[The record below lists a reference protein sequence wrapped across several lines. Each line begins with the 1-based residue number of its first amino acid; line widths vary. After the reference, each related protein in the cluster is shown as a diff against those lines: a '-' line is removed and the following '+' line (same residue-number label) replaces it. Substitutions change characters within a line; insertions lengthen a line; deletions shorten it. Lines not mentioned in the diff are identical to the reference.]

1 MTKYVIAILIF
12 LAVLA
17 GLLLY
22 VGNDPQLVLTS
33 TAESGPLQ
41 FDPLKLSWQLVIGL
55 VTAAIVTLIAT
66 WSVLGWLWRL
76 PRRVKSGVG
85 LRRRNQALDAME
97 DALIAGA
104 EGDTSKARKKAEK
117 ARALIGSE
125 DLGRM
130 VSAQA
135 AEACGDSEEAIAQ
148 YQAML
153 GSERTLATG
162 QRGLAQQLLTA
173 GNLPGAIEHA
183 SRAYGENKNA
193 RWAFDILFQ
202 AQVADHQWADA
213 LETLETG
220 EKRKHIDKDMSRRRR
235 AVLLT
240 AEADRLH
247 DAGQSDAAMDMAVT
261 AAQDMPEFSPAA
273 ALAAKLLGQ
282 KGGTKKAGQLIEK
295 AWAKAPHPALSL
307 AYRDIHAE
315 ASPKVRAKHL
325 RNLTKTNPSHRE
337 SILLDVE
344 ELLSLGDGVT
354 AWSTLSPLLSDETP
368 SARLCSLA
376 AKAEA
381 MLNNAQDA
389 RIWMERAA
397 TAPAEP
403 DWSDLDPEGDA
414 FDYTNQDWRRLIF
427 TYGETGEL
435 IHPRYES
442 GAARRAPLALN
453 LETHP
458 AAKEVDVVVIDK
470 DPAIKSDDLGANK
483 VVDTDDLAER
493 LDSLLDKPET

>member
-12 LAVLA
+12 LAALA

-41 FDPLKLSWQLVIGL
+41 FDPLKLSWQFTIGL
-55 VTAAIVTLIAT
+55 VTAAIVSLIAM
-66 WSVLGWLWRL
+66 WSLLGWLWRL

-97 DALIAGA
+97 EALIAGA
-104 EGDTSKARKKAEK
+104 EGDVSKARKKAEK
-117 ARALIGSE
+117 ARNLIGSE
-125 DLGRM
+125 DLGRI

-135 AEACGDSEEAIAQ
+135 AEACGDNEEAIAQ
-148 YQAML
+148 YKAML

-162 QRGLAQQLLTA
+162 QRGLAQQLLSA
-173 GNLPGAIEHA
+173 GDLPGAIEHA

-193 RWAFDILFQ
+193 RWAFDVLFQ
-202 AQVADHQWADA
+202 AQVTDHQWGEA
-213 LETLETG
+213 LVTLETG
-220 EKRKHIDKDMSRRRR
+220 EKRKHIDKEMAHRRR

-240 AEADRLH
+240 AEADRLN
-247 DAGQSDAAMDMAVT
+247 DMGQSDAAMDLAVT
-261 AAQDMPEFSPAA
+261 AAQGMPEFSPAVG
-273 ALAAKLLGQ
+273 LAAKLLGQ
-282 KGGTKKAGQLIEK
+282 KGGIKKASQLIEK

-307 AYRDIHAE
+307 AYRDIHAGDSE
-315 ASPKVRAKHL
+315 KTRAKHL

-337 SILLDVE
+337 SVLLNVE
-344 ELLSLGDGVT
+344 ELLSSGDAVT
-354 AWSTLSPLLSDETP
+354 AWSTLSPLVNEETP
-368 SARLCSLA
+368 SARLCTLA
-376 AKAEA
+376 AKTERL
-381 MLNNAQDA
+381 LNNTQDA

-397 TAPAEP
+397 TAPSEP

-427 TYGETGEL
+427 TFGEKGEL
-435 IHPRYES
+435 IHPRYER
-442 GAARRAPLALN
+442 GAARRVPLAEN
-453 LETHP
+453 LATDP
-458 AAKEVDVVVIDK
+458 AAKDDESAAIEDTSAVKPADSKANKLIDK
-470 DPAIKSDDLGANK
+470 
-483 VVDTDDLAER
+483 DDLAER